1 MEGLKQFSLL
11 SPASLAARQ
20 RLRVSE
26 RCSLLSTLHASSWL
40 SWLGGCLLP
49 DIAQLGASQCT
60 IGVGPAGAGGR
71 GAGGGGGGGGHD
83 TLSADVGVR
92 TFLYLLPVMDS
103 RWNSLCKHSL
113 MCQQQLPLG
122 CCFSLRWRIKVNG
135 LTHSRHSVLTR
146 VIGT

>member
-11 SPASLAARQ
+11 SPAPLAARQ

-40 SWLGGCLLP
+40 SWPGGCLLP
-49 DIAQLGASQCT
+49 DIAQLGASQCA
-60 IGVGPAGAGGR
+60 IGVGGCRGMGWGGE
-71 GAGGGGGGGGHD
+71 GGGH
-83 TLSADVGVR
+83 SADVGVR

-103 RWNSLCKHSL
+103 RWNSLCKHSFT
-113 MCQQQLPLG
+113 CQQQLPLG

-135 LTHSRHSVLTR
+135 LTHSRHSVSTR

>member
-26 RCSLLSTLHASSWL
+26 KCSLLSTLHASSWL

-60 IGVGPAGAGGR
+60 IGVGGGR
-71 GAGGGGGGGGHD
+71 GRGRGWGGGERGGHD

-92 TFLYLLPVMDS
+92 TFLYLFPVMDS
-103 RWNSLCKHSL
+103 RWNHYASIPLCANSSYRLVVVSLFV
-113 MCQQQLPLG
+113 G
-122 CCFSLRWRIKVNG
+122 E
-135 LTHSRHSVLTR
+135 
-146 VIGT
+146 